1 MSSQTMKFPK
11 LFSFEAAKIMAVIN
25 TTPDSFYEKS
35 RSQTEK
41 ELLNSIEKALTDGA
55 DWLDIGGVS
64 TRPGASFVD
73 LSEERNRVI
82 PAIQLIKKEFPEA
95 ILSVDT
101 FRAEIAKE
109 ACDFGAS
116 IINDVS
122 NGADKNL
129 LSFCAQNNVPYVL
142 MHMRGTPD
150 NMMQDTNYNHVV
162 RDVYTELQNKQKELI
177 QLGMKRLII
186 DPGFGFSK
194 TLEQNYALMQNL
206 DFFKN
211 LNAPI
216 LVGISRKSMIYKL
229 FNSDAENALN
239 GSTVLHTIALLK
251 GANILRVHDVKEAV
265 EVRSIVDKL
274 SNPFS

>member
-1 MSSQTMKFPK
+1 MSSQTTNFPK
-11 LFSFEAAKIMAVIN
+11 LFSFERAKIMAVIN
-25 TTPDSFYEKS
+25 TTPDSFYKNS

-41 ELLNSIEKALTDGA
+41 DLLYLVENALNAGA

-64 TRPGASFVD
+64 TRPGSSFVD
-73 LSEERNRVI
+73 VEKERNRVI

-101 FRAEIAKE
+101 FRSEIARE
-109 ACDFGAS
+109 ALDFGAS

-122 NGADKNL
+122 YGADNKL
-129 LSFCAQNNVPYVL
+129 LTLCAERNVPYVL

-150 NMMQDTNYNHVV
+150 NMMQNTNYEHVV
-162 RDVYTELQNKQKELI
+162 RDVYTELFNKQKELI
-177 QLGMKRLII
+177 QLGLKRLII

-194 TLEQNYALMQNL
+194 TLEQNYQLMHQL

-216 LVGISRKSMIYKL
+216 LVGISRKSMIYTL
-229 FNSDAENALN
+229 LNTDPDAALN
-239 GSTVLHTIALLK
+239 GTTALHTIALLK
-251 GANILRVHDVKEAV
+251 GAHILRVHDVKEAV
-265 EVRSIVDKL
+265 EVRKIVEQL
-274 SNPFS
+274 NAC

>member
-1 MSSQTMKFPK
+1 MSSQTTNFPK
-11 LFSFEAAKIMAVIN
+11 LFSFERAKIMAVIN
-25 TTPDSFYEKS
+25 TTPDSFYKNS

-41 ELLNSIEKALTDGA
+41 DLLYLVENALNAGA

-64 TRPGASFVD
+64 TRPGSSFVD
-73 LSEERNRVI
+73 VEKERNRVI

-101 FRAEIAKE
+101 FRSEIARE
-109 ACDFGAS
+109 ALDFGAS

-122 NGADKNL
+122 YGADNKL
-129 LSFCAQNNVPYVL
+129 LTLCAERNVPYVL

-150 NMMQDTNYNHVV
+150 NMMQNTNYEHVV
-162 RDVYTELQNKQKELI
+162 RDVYTELFNKQKELI
-177 QLGMKRLII
+177 QLGLKRLII

-194 TLEQNYALMQNL
+194 TLEQNYQLMHQL

-229 FNSDAENALN
+229 LNTDPDAALN
-239 GSTVLHTIALLK
+239 GTTALHTIALLK
-251 GANILRVHDVKEAV
+251 GAHILRVHDVKEAV
-265 EVRSIVDKL
+265 EVRKIVEQL
-274 SNPFS
+274 NAC

>member
-1 MSSQTMKFPK
+1 MSSQTTNFPK
-11 LFSFEAAKIMAVIN
+11 LFSFERAKIMAVIN
-25 TTPDSFYEKS
+25 TTPDSFYKNS

-41 ELLNSIEKALTDGA
+41 DLLYLVENALNAGA

-64 TRPGASFVD
+64 TRPGSSFVD
-73 LSEERNRVI
+73 VEKERNRVI
-82 PAIQLIKKEFPEA
+82 PAIQLLKKEFPEA

-101 FRAEIAKE
+101 FRSEIARE
-109 ACDFGAS
+109 ALDFGAS

-122 NGADKNL
+122 YGADNKL
-129 LSFCAQNNVPYVL
+129 LTLCAERNVPYVL

-150 NMMQDTNYNHVV
+150 NMMQNTNYEHVV
-162 RDVYTELQNKQKELI
+162 RDVYTELFNKQKELI
-177 QLGMKRLII
+177 QLGLKRLII

-194 TLEQNYALMQNL
+194 TLEQNYQLMHQL

-229 FNSDAENALN
+229 LNTDPDAALN
-239 GSTVLHTIALLK
+239 GTTALHTIALLK
-251 GANILRVHDVKEAV
+251 GAHILRVHDVKEAV
-265 EVRSIVDKL
+265 EVRKIVEQL
-274 SNPFS
+274 NAC

>member
-1 MSSQTMKFPK
+1 MKFPK
-11 LFSFEAAKIMAVIN
+11 LFSFERAKIMAVIN
-25 TTPDSFYEKS
+25 TTPDSFYKNS
-35 RSQTEK
+35 RSQSEK
-41 ELLNSIEKALTDGA
+41 DLLYLVENALNTGA

-64 TRPGASFVD
+64 TRPGASFVN

-82 PAIQLIKKEFPEA
+82 PAIQRIKKEFPKA

-150 NMMQDTNYNHVV
+150 NMMQSTNYEHVV
-162 RDVYTELQNKQKELI
+162 RDVYSELFNKQKELI
-177 QLGMKRLII
+177 QLGLKRLIV

-194 TLEQNYALMQNL
+194 TLEQNYQLMNQL

-211 LNAPI
+211 LNAPL

-229 FNSDAENALN
+229 LNTDADAALN
-239 GSTVLHTIALLK
+239 GTTALHTIALLK
-251 GANILRVHDVKEAV
+251 GADILRVHDVKEAV
-265 EVRSIVDKL
+265 EVRKIVEQVTI
-274 SNPFS
+274 S

>member
-41 ELLNSIEKALTDGA
+41 ELLNLIEKALTDGA

-64 TRPGASFVD
+64 TRPGSSFVD

-229 FNSDAENALN
+229 LNTDADTALN
-239 GSTVLHTIALLK
+239 GSTALHTIALLK

>member
-1 MSSQTMKFPK
+1 
-11 LFSFEAAKIMAVIN
+11 
-25 TTPDSFYEKS
+25 
-35 RSQTEK
+35 
-41 ELLNSIEKALTDGA
+41 
-55 DWLDIGGVS
+55 
-64 TRPGASFVD
+64 
-73 LSEERNRVI
+73 
-82 PAIQLIKKEFPEA
+82 
-95 ILSVDT
+95 
-101 FRAEIAKE
+101 
-109 ACDFGAS
+109 
-116 IINDVS
+116 
-122 NGADKNL
+122 
-129 LSFCAQNNVPYVL
+129 
-142 MHMRGTPD
+142 
-150 NMMQDTNYNHVV
+150 V

-229 FNSDAENALN
+229 LNTDADTALN
-239 GSTVLHTIALLK
+239 GSTALHTIALLK

-265 EVRSIVDKL
+265 EVRSIIDKL